1 MSSDRTQTEAEAAT
15 HRTDVVYVIGS
26 PDSPLVKIGRT
37 GDIARRLAGLRRMS
51 PVPLDVLCTMPGG
64 AALEAALHR
73 RFAPQR
79 RHGEWFELGRN
90 PADAVRS
97 AAMDIV
103 PAPRTVTRGGREVSA
118 TREGREVSG
127 YFLVL
132 RIAPQPEAE
141 GAVPRD
147 ALERVVPEWLDSRN
161 EPFHCKNCTCPIGIH
176 SPVRPHMCDQ
186 PFPYDDWCMCTGYEG
201 DLPSLLEGYDLP
213 GQGWRFWRR

>member
-1 MSSDRTQTEAEAAT
+1 MSSDHSHADEATA

-37 GDIARRLAGLRRMS
+37 GNITKRLADLRRMS
-51 PVPLDVLCTMPGG
+51 PAPLDLLCTLPGG

-79 RHGEWFELGRN
+79 RHGEWFELGHDS
-90 PADAVRS
+90 ADTVRTAAV
-97 AAMDIV
+97 AMDIV
-103 PAPRTVTRGGREVSA
+103 PAPRTVTQTATRGGREFSENFFA
-118 TREGREVSG
+118 P
-127 YFLVL
+127 

-147 ALERVVPEWLDSRN
+147 ALERVVREWLDSRT
-161 EPFHCKNCTCPIGIH
+161 EPFHCRNCTCPIGSH
-176 SPVRPHMCDQ
+176 SPVRPHMCSH

-201 DLPSLLEGYDLP
+201 DLPSPLEGYDLP